1 MSKSLWEKI
10 FSAPAK
16 ILNETIEIEKEIVEE
31 IKEQKPVKKIKQ
43 YWKILGPGLTTGA
56 ADDDPSGIATY
67 SQMGASRGLSL
78 LWLSLITF
86 PLMSNIQEMCARIG
100 LVTGSGLAS
109 NIRRHYSK
117 KVLYF
122 GAFLLVFANVL
133 NIGANLGAMAK
144 STELLFP
151 KVSFIFLVILYALII
166 IFLQIGIS
174 YKKYSSY
181 LKYLTLVL
189 FSYAFVV
196 LFIDVN
202 WSLVFK
208 SLVLPKITFDEQ
220 TILLIC
226 AALGTTISPYLF
238 FWQTSQEIEEE
249 ILKGD
254 TTEELRREHVNNK
267 DLKNMRLDVWFG
279 MFVSNIVMFF
289 IIVAS
294 SFALHDNG
302 ILNINT
308 AEDAANAL
316 RPFAGDAAF
325 FLFTIGILGTGFLS
339 IPVLAGSA
347 SYAISEAFNFKLGFN
362 HSLKEAS
369 AFYGIIIL
377 SIFLGIIVNFIGID
391 PIKVLIYSAIINGLI
406 APVMLYLIVGIS
418 KDEKIMG
425 VYKNSKLANIVGYIT
440 IFFMTIVGILS
451 IFFLFN

>member
-78 LWLSLITF
+78 LWISLFTF
-86 PLMSNIQEMCARIG
+86 PLMSNVQEMCARIG
-100 LVTGSGLAS
+100 LVTGSGLAT

-117 KVLYF
+117 TVLYF
-122 GAFLLVFANVL
+122 GTFLLVFANIL

-144 STELLFP
+144 STELLIPQLPF
-151 KVSFIFLVILYALII
+151 VFLVIVYALII
-166 IFLQIGIS
+166 IFFQIGIS

-196 LFIDVN
+196 LFIDVD

-208 SLVLPKITFDEQ
+208 SLIIPKITFDRE

-254 TTEELRREHVNNK
+254 TTEELRREHVNKK

-289 IIVAS
+289 IIIAS

-302 ILNINT
+302 VFNINT

-316 RPFAGDAAF
+316 RPFAGDAAY

-339 IPVLAGSA
+339 IPVLAGSS

-362 HSLKEAS
+362 RSLKEAS

-377 SIFLGIIVNFIGID
+377 AIILGIVINFIGID
-391 PIKVLIYSAIINGLI
+391 PIKALIYSAIINGLI
-406 APVMLYLIVGIS
+406 APIMLYLIVGIS

-425 VYKNSKLANIVGYIT
+425 VYKNSKLANFVGYIT
-440 IFFMTIVGILS
+440 VLFMTIVSVLS
-451 IFFLFN
+451 IYFLFN